1 MIFWF
6 LRKLTTLV
14 PTLIGASLVAFFL
27 IRWVPGDPV
36 LNILGERGGS
46 AEMIAEMRH
55 SLGLDLPVWTQYF
68 QFVKKAVTGDLG
80 TSIVTKTAVAQEF
93 SSRFPAT
100 VELSLMAF
108 MWAVILGIPLG
119 ILAALRRNTWL
130 DYSVIGVS
138 LAGYSMP
145 IFWWGLILIMIF
157 SVKFGLTPVSGRM
170 AVAYDIPT
178 WTGFMLIDVWK
189 SDAPWEAFVSAL
201 RHLILP
207 SIVLATVPLATIGRM
222 TRSSLLEV
230 MGEDYIKT
238 ARAKGLPTW
247 RVVLVHGLRNA
258 LIPVVTVVG
267 LLAGTIITGAVLTE
281 SIFSWPGLGQ
291 WMVASV
297 LQRDYPVIQGGVL
310 MIAGLVMSV
319 NLFVDI
325 IYLWVNPRLRGH

>member
-1 MIFWF
+1 MRR
-6 LRKLTTLV
+6 LAGK
-14 PTLIGASLVAFFL
+14 LIGIGIALIGISVVSFGLVRM
-27 IRWVPGDPV
+27 IPGDPI
-36 LNILGERGGS
+36 LNLVGERGAS
-46 AEMIAEMRH
+46 PEAINEMRVRF
-55 SLGLDLPVWTQYF
+55 GLDRPLPEQYLI
-68 QFVKKAVTGDLG
+68 FVKNAVRGDLG
-80 TSIVTKTAVAQEF
+80 TSILSKRPVFEEFQSRFSATLELGAVALLIAIF
-93 SSRFPAT
+93 IGLPLGVIAAVKRNSFFDY
-100 VELSLMAF
+100 SLMSASI
-108 MWAVILGIPLG
+108 V
-119 ILAALRRNTWL
+119 
-130 DYSVIGVS
+130 
-138 LAGYSMP
+138 GYSMP

-157 SVKFGLTPVSGRM
+157 SVRFGLTPVSGRM
-170 AVAYDIPT
+170 SVNYDIPT

-189 SDAPWEAFVSAL
+189 SDAPWEAFLSAV
-201 RHLILP
+201 RHLVLP

-238 ARAKGLPTW
+238 ARSKGLPTW
-247 RVVLVHGLRNA
+247 RVVIVHGLRNA

-310 MIAGLVMSV
+310 LIASLVMGV
-319 NLFVDI
+319 NLVVDI